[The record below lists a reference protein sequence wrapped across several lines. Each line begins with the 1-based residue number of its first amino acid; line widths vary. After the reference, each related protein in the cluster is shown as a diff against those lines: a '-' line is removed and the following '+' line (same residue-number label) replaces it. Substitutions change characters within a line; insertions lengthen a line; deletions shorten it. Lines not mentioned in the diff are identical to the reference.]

1 MAKEV
6 ARFHRTEDNR
16 GGLIIETLIVYEL
29 KTCYKAVL
37 YNSRAKG
44 WKKDSNIISSAKFYE
59 KDGDKELYRVAEYYG
74 FSMEDIRYNS
84 PK

>member
-6 ARFHRTEDNR
+6 ARFLRTKGGN
-16 GGLIIETLIVYEL
+16 GGLVTETLIVYEL
-29 KTCYKAVL
+29 KTYYKAVL
-37 YNSRAKG
+37 YDSRVNG

>member
-6 ARFHRTEDNR
+6 ARFLRTKGGN
-16 GGLIIETLIVYEL
+16 GGLVTETLIVYEL
-29 KTCYKAVL
+29 KTHYKAVL
-37 YNSRAKG
+37 YDSRVNG

-59 KDGDKELYRVAEYYG
+59 KDGDKDLHRVAEYYG
-74 FSMEDIRYNS
+74 FSMKDIRYNC

>member
-6 ARFHRTEDNR
+6 ARFLRTKGGN
-16 GGLIIETLIVYEL
+16 GGLVTETLIVYEL
-29 KTCYKAVL
+29 KTHYKAVL
-37 YNSRAKG
+37 YDSRVRG
-44 WKKDSNIISSAKFYE
+44 WKKDSNIISSGNFYE
-59 KDGDKELYRVAEYYG
+59 KDGDKDLHRVAEYFG

>member
-6 ARFHRTEDNR
+6 ARFLRTKGDN
-16 GGLIIETLIVYEL
+16 GGLVTETLIVYEL
-29 KTCYKAVL
+29 KTHYKTVL
-37 YNSRAKG
+37 YDSRVNG

-59 KDGDKELYRVAEYYG
+59 KDGDKDLYRVAEYYG
-74 FSMEDIRYNS
+74 FSMKDIRYNS